1 MNPHR
6 PVIVLESFASVLLT
20 APYFNLQFG
29 IISELENV

>member
-6 PVIVLESFASVLLT
+6 PVIKIESFASVLLT

-29 IISELENV
+29 ISELENV